1 MMNRAFIMIRGR
13 DKLNM
18 IINFSNIEECL
29 LIEVEEEVTL
39 IDIIMIIFKE
49 IIKIRQIGSIE
60 TNKVA

>member
-49 IIKIRQIGSIE
+49 IIKIRQVGSIE